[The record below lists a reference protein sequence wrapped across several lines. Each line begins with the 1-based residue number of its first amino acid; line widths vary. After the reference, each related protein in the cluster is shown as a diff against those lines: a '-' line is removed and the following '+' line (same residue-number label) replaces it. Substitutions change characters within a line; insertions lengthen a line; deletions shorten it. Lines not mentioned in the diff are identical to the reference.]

1 MHTLALAHE
10 RDERLQRLA
19 GKADRVLVDAPCTG
33 LGTLRRQPDLMW
45 RQRPADVA
53 HQAELQGRILA
64 AAARLLKPGG
74 RLVYATCS
82 LLRVENE
89 AIAEAF
95 SLAERE
101 FELLPAAPILARA
114 GVEGAYR
121 LCHCPYLRLWP
132 HRHGCDGFFAAVWER
147 RD

>member
-1 MHTLALAHE
+1 
-10 RDERLQRLA
+10 
-19 GKADRVLVDAPCTG
+19 
-33 LGTLRRQPDLMW
+33 
-45 RQRPADVA
+45 
-53 HQAELQGRILA
+53 LQGRILA

-82 LLRVENE
+82 LLRAENE

-114 GVEGAYR
+114 GVEGAQG
-121 LCHCPYLRLWP
+121 LCHGPYLRLWP
-132 HRHGCDGFFAAVWER
+132 HRHGCDGFFAAVWQR
-147 RD
+147 RG